1 MKMNTLK
8 SDFLRAISTAGIKPP
23 QDVAIDGHIH
33 RFSTNDK
40 IGDNAGWYVLK
51 NHGDF
56 TFGAFGD
63 WRTGIQGKWSSKDES
78 QMSEVEKD
86 EMWKEIRR
94 IKKSNEEDRL
104 QKQKKVAE
112 KAERIWESAEL
123 AESDHPY
130 LVRKGV
136 KSYGLKKVEYDG
148 LEVLLVPLVD
158 EFGKIWSF
166 QRIYP
171 DQRRADK
178 ILLKN
183 GRTTGLYFTI
193 GDLSIQRVVCE
204 GYATGASIHAATG
217 YCVHVAFS
225 AGNLREVAQTIR
237 KLHSDVDLFIAA
249 DDDYKTDGNPGLTK
263 ATEACRSSKAKIVIP
278 VWSKDRGEKE
288 TDFNDLL
295 KSEGPHSIKTC
306 FEKAG
311 RPLEEKTDSQANKTQ
326 DESEDKS
333 SIATKLVNL
342 TEAECELFKDKDGET
357 YARIPTKEHHEVYRI
372 RSKEFGDWLKRTF
385 YRKEFIVPNDA
396 ALNSAIGTVD
406 GIAKYDCEEKEVFLR
421 IAQIEDQIYLDLV
434 DDKWRCVEIT
444 KHGWKVLES
453 SPITFYRNSN
463 LKPLPEPKKEGD
475 IELIWKHINIL
486 KTDRLLL
493 LSWLV
498 ECFRRNTPDP
508 LLELTGEHGSG
519 KTDSHKLIKDLI
531 DPNKVNLRS
540 LPDKNDNLLVQAKH
554 ALIVCFDNVSI
565 LKDSM
570 QDLLCSISTGG
581 GYAVRQLYTTTD
593 ETVVELQRPVALN
606 GISPVVSRPD
616 LLDRSL
622 VMEIPLIKNRKTR
635 KNIEE
640 ELNYD
645 RPLILGGLLSLV
657 CNVLDILP
665 SIKIASDQLPRMSDF
680 AYCGEAVYKIF
691 GRDKGEFLKDYNQ
704 NRSKGIQRILESSPT
719 GMALIDYIEEHP
731 FGFKGTIKELL
742 EILEKYKSPSEN
754 NWIRSARGLGDMLR
768 RLKPAL
774 RQSGIDV
781 QLDPDR
787 KRDGFHVSITKINKT
802 EKKSCEHGEHC
813 EHVSEKKYSHAD
825 IEEF

>member
-23 QDVAIDGHIH
+23 QNVVIDDQIH

-63 WRTGIQGKWSSKDES
+63 WRTGIQEKWSSKDES

-112 KAERIWESAEL
+112 EAERIWGSAEL

-136 KSYGLKKVEYDG
+136 KSYGLKKVKYDG

-183 GRTTGLYFTI
+183 GRTSGLYFTI

-217 YCVHVAFS
+217 YCVHVAFN
-225 AGNLREVAQTIR
+225 AWNLKAVAQTIR
-237 KLHSDVDLFIAA
+237 KLHSDVELFIAA
-249 DDDYKTDGNPGLTK
+249 DDDHKTDGNPGVTK
-263 ATEACRSSKAKIVIP
+263 ATEAARSSNAIIAIP
-278 VWSKDRGEKE
+278 VWSKERGEKD
-288 TDFNDLL
+288 TDFNDLFN
-295 KSEGPHSIKTC
+295 SEGPQSINNC

-311 RPLEEKTDSQANKTQ
+311 RPLEEKTDPQANKIQ
-326 DESEDKS
+326 EESEDNS

-342 TEAECELFKDKDGET
+342 TEAKCELFKDQDGET
-357 YARIPTKEHHEVYRI
+357 YSIIPNEEHHEIYRI
-372 RSKEFGDWLKRTF
+372 ESKEFGDWLKRTF
-385 YRKEFIVPNDA
+385 YRSECKVPNDA
-396 ALNSAIGTVD
+396 ALKSALGTLD

-421 IAQIEDQIYLDLV
+421 IAHIEDQIYLDLV
-434 DDKWRCVEIT
+434 DDQWRCIEIN
-444 KHGWKVLES
+444 KHGWKVLEI
-453 SPITFYRNSN
+453 SPATFYRTST
-463 LKPLPEPKKEGD
+463 LRPLPEPKKLGD
-475 IELIWKHINIL
+475 IELLWKHINIAEN
-486 KTDRLLL
+486 DRLLL

-498 ECFRRNTPDP
+498 ECFRRKTPDP
-508 LLELTGEHGSG
+508 LLEITGEQGSG
-519 KTDSHKLIKDLI
+519 KSVTHNFIRNLI

-540 LPDKNDNLLVQAKH
+540 LPDKNENLLVPAKH
-554 ALIVCFDNVSI
+554 SLLVSFENVSN

-570 QDLLCSISTGG
+570 QDLLCTLSTGG
-581 GYAVRQLYTTTD
+581 GFAVRTLYTSTD
-593 ETVVELQRPVALN
+593 ETAVELKRPVVIN

-622 VMEIPLIKNRKTR
+622 VLEIPILKDRKTS
-635 KNIEE
+635 KNMEE
-640 ELNYD
+640 EFEND
-645 RPLILGGLLSLV
+645 RPFILGGLLSLV

-665 SIKIASDQLPRMSDF
+665 SIKIAPDQLPRMSDF

-691 GRDKGEFLKDYNQ
+691 GRDNGEFLKDYNQ

-813 EHVSEKKYSHAD
+813 ERC
-825 IEEF
+825 I

>member
-1 MKMNTLK
+1 MNTLK
-8 SDFLRAISTAGIKPP
+8 SDFLRAVSTAGIKPP
-23 QDVAIDGHIH
+23 QNVVIDGQIH

-63 WRTGIQGKWSSKDES
+63 WRTGIQEKWSSKDES

-112 KAERIWESAEL
+112 EAERIWGSAEL

-136 KSYGLKKVEYDG
+136 KSYGLKKVKYDG

-183 GRTTGLYFTI
+183 GRTSGLYFTI

-217 YCVHVAFS
+217 YCVHVAFN
-225 AGNLREVAQTIR
+225 AWNLKAVAQTIR
-237 KLHSDVDLFIAA
+237 KLHSDVELFIAA
-249 DDDYKTDGNPGLTK
+249 DDDHKTDGNPGVTK
-263 ATEACRSSKAKIVIP
+263 ATEAARSSNAIIAIP
-278 VWSKDRGEKE
+278 VWSKERGEKD
-288 TDFNDLL
+288 TDFNDLFN
-295 KSEGPHSIKTC
+295 SEGPQSINNC

-311 RPLEEKTDSQANKTQ
+311 RPLEEKTDPQANKIQ
-326 DESEDKS
+326 EELEDNS

-342 TEAECELFKDKDGET
+342 TEAKCELFKDQDGET
-357 YARIPTKEHHEVYRI
+357 YSIIPNEEHHEIYRI
-372 RSKEFGDWLKRTF
+372 ESKEFGDWLKRTF
-385 YRKEFIVPNDA
+385 YRSECKVPNDA
-396 ALNSAIGTVD
+396 ALKSALGTLD

-421 IAQIEDQIYLDLV
+421 IAHIEDQIYLDLV
-434 DDKWRCVEIT
+434 DDQWRCIEIN
-444 KHGWKVLES
+444 KHGWKVLEI
-453 SPITFYRNSN
+453 SPATFYRTST
-463 LKPLPEPKKEGD
+463 LRPLPEPKKLGD
-475 IELIWKHINIL
+475 IELLWKHINIAEN
-486 KTDRLLL
+486 DRLLL

-498 ECFRRNTPDP
+498 ECFRRKTPDP
-508 LLELTGEHGSG
+508 LLEITGEQGSG
-519 KTDSHKLIKDLI
+519 KSVTHKFIRNLI

-540 LPDKNDNLLVQAKH
+540 LPDKNENLLVPAKH
-554 ALIVCFDNVSI
+554 SLIVSFENVSN

-570 QDLLCSISTGG
+570 QDLLCTLSTGG
-581 GYAVRQLYTTTD
+581 GFAVRTLYTSTD
-593 ETVVELQRPVALN
+593 ETAVELKRPVVIN

-622 VMEIPLIKNRKTR
+622 VLEIPILKDRKTS
-635 KNIEE
+635 KNMEE
-640 ELNYD
+640 EFEND
-645 RPLILGGLLSLV
+645 RPFILGGLLSLV

-665 SIKIASDQLPRMSDF
+665 SIKIAPDQLPRMSDF

-719 GMALIDYIEEHP
+719 GMALIDFIEEHP

-754 NWIRSARGLGDMLR
+754 NWIRTARGLGDMLR

-774 RQSGIDV
+774 RQSGIDAY
-781 QLDPDR
+781 LDPDR